1 MRTLALLATLL
12 LLVFQAQAKP
22 LGERDDQLPAQDE
35 PGAKVPGM
43 IISFEGDERAT
54 QQASGESPKQK
65 MCLYIGVFCKLT

>member
-54 QQASGESPKQK
+54 QQASGRKKQK